1 MIGAGAR
8 CVEAWWQACD
18 FQRWPRSA
26 FDAIVIRLQPVESS
40 MFLRNLSPRLA
51 GCCALFV
58 FATSAAA
65 QVPAAKSL
73 PPPVSAHDM
82 VQPMLPAQ
90 LQDFDAYMADT
101 LKTFD
106 VPGIAVA
113 IVKDGQVVMEQ
124 GFGLRELGKPDKV
137 DAHTLFAI
145 ASNTKAFTAAALQQL
160 AETGKLKMDDRVI
173 DQLPWFRMSDPY
185 VTHEMRIRDLL
196 AHRSGLSLGAGDL
209 LYWPPTSYT
218 TKDVVE
224 RLAKVPLS
232 HGFRSHYAYDNILF
246 AVATLVIEQ
255 ASGQTYADYV
265 REHLFKPVGMDESLI
280 DKTYLKAGMD
290 VATGHAPYNF
300 KAIQPVPPMAWLND
314 PGAGGIYAS
323 VHDLAKWMNVQ
334 LAGGAL
340 PDGGRVFSDESH
352 QAMWSM
358 LTPIS
363 IGKPPL
369 PEMQSLVPDF
379 YGYGEGWFLS
389 DYMGQKLAWHTGG
402 WPGFVSRITMVP
414 SLHLGV
420 VVLTNQQSGAAF
432 NAVTYRVLDA
442 YLNPAHK
449 TDWVAVYQKA
459 VQQSEA
465 KADTSVAKHE
475 AARDKHGKPSLPLAG
490 YAGTYRDP
498 WYGDVVISDENGK
511 LRLRFSKTDQLIGTM
526 TPWQHDSFTVRWD
539 DRSLDADAFV
549 DFSLDMDGHIREMR
563 MQPISP
569 LTDFSF
575 DFQDLRLLPVH
586 DDKDASKP

>member
-1 MIGAGAR
+1 M
-8 CVEAWWQACD
+8 
-18 FQRWPRSA
+18 S
-26 FDAIVIRLQPVESS
+26 
-40 MFLRNLSPRLA
+40 LRYLSPRLA

-58 FATSAAA
+58 FAAGAAA
-65 QVPAAKSL
+65 QVPSAKSL
-73 PPPVSAHDM
+73 PPPVSTHDI
-82 VQPMLPAQ
+82 VQPMLPDQ

-113 IVKDGQVVMEQ
+113 IVKDGKVVMEQ

-160 AETGKLKMDDRVI
+160 DEAGKLKMDDRVI
-173 DQLPWFRMSDPY
+173 DHLPWFRMSDPY

-224 RLAKVPLS
+224 RLAKVPLTN
-232 HGFRSHYAYDNILF
+232 GFRSHYAYDNILF

-280 DKTYLKAGMD
+280 DKTGLKAGMD
-290 VATGHAPYNF
+290 VASGHAPYNF

-340 PDGGRVFSDESH
+340 PDGGRVFSDKSH

-358 LTPIS
+358 LTPIPIS
-363 IGKPPL
+363 KPPL
-369 PEMQSLVPDF
+369 PELQPLVPDF

-389 DYMGQKLAWHTGG
+389 DYRGQKLAWHTGG

-442 YLNPAHK
+442 YLNPVHK

-465 KADTSVAKHE
+465 KADTSVAAHA
-475 AARDKHGKPSLPLAG
+475 AARDKHSKPSLPLAD

-498 WYGDVVISDENGK
+498 WYGDVVISNENGK
-511 LRLRFSKTDQLIGTM
+511 LRLRFSKTEQLIGTM

-549 DFSLDMDGHIREMR
+549 DFNLDMDGRIREMR

-575 DFQDLRLLPVH
+575 DFQDLRLVPVH
-586 DDKDASKP
+586 DDKDGSKP